1 MGSPCQSLW
10 SVCFEKRTTLD
21 EPWFFQDD
29 DKLSDPNSCFQP
41 SVERNFKIA
50 LLLNWCFL
58 LKGKTQH
65 LSQPI
70 RRKVK
75 HKYYLSADSV
85 PALSVSLVY
94 WVKNTV
100 HCCDW
105 SVKEI
110 WVLKNAISVPSS
122 TTVNPRVGTWFLR
135 TCKAKICQL
144 VPLYT
149 RTCLALNL
157 KQVFLFSKMY
167 NQKSVYLG

>member
-1 MGSPCQSLW
+1 MN
-10 SVCFEKRTTLD
+10 RD
-21 EPWFFQDD
+21 FFQDD
-29 DKLSDPNSCFQP
+29 DKLSDLNSCFQP

-58 LKGKTQH
+58 LKEKTQH

-110 WVLKNAISVPSS
+110 
-122 TTVNPRVGTWFLR
+122 
-135 TCKAKICQL
+135 
-144 VPLYT
+144 
-149 RTCLALNL
+149 
-157 KQVFLFSKMY
+157 
-167 NQKSVYLG
+167 